1 MFRVIGDKGSDCTG
15 ITRRSFVQA
24 GILGLG
30 GLTLPDFLQAKAR
43 ASTPAR
49 DTCVILL
56 WLSGG
61 PGHMET
67 WDPKPDAQDIYR
79 GPLRSIQTSLPGV
92 QFGELMPEQARLMQ
106 NLAVVRTVNHGS
118 GDHTKSNH

>member
-1 MFRVIGDKGSDCTG
+1 MFRIVGDKGSDCTG

-30 GLTLPDFLQAKAR
+30 GLTLAEFLQAKAHGDQPR
-43 ASTPAR
+43 R
-49 DTCVILL
+49 DTAVILF

-67 WDPKPDAQDIYR
+67 WDPKPEAPREFR
-79 GPLRSIQTSLPGV
+79 GPIGAIPTNVACIRLS
-92 QFGELMPEQARLMQ
+92 ELMPE
-106 NLAVVRTVNHGS
+106 
-118 GDHTKSNH
+118 